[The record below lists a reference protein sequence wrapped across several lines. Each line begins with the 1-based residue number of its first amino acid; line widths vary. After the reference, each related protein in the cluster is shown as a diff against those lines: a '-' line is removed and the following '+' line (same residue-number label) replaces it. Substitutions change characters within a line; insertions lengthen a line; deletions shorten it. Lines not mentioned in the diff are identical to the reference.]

1 MLKKSVPL
9 LLIVALAGWTSGSA
23 TSGRVATYCRQF
35 QQIYED
41 VATRAI
47 EPDSAARAFQYVM
60 LGLRSAFSAGD
71 SCKLL
76 DSTYFVYPLRGHL
89 PKYTIGGKGRGYKD
103 KGFDLFDM
111 DVRGSHPAH
120 DLFIRDKDKD
130 NLDDDSFKPVDVLA
144 FSSGVVLSSETAW
157 YDGSER
163 RGGNY
168 IWIYDPCL
176 DGIFYYAHNSKV
188 LVGAG
193 QWVEAGDKIGEVG
206 RTGFNAIKE
215 RSPTHLHLMF
225 LKLTPE
231 ALPNPQNTYEW
242 LLSSQVKELDQ
253 L

>member
-1 MLKKSVPL
+1 MWKKSVPL
-9 LLIVALAGWTSGSA
+9 LLVAGLTGWTNESGKPD
-23 TSGRVATYCRQF
+23 GVGTYCRQF
-35 QQIYED
+35 QQVYED
-41 VATRAI
+41 VANRTI
-47 EPDSAARAFQYVM
+47 EPDSAARAFQSVM
-60 LGLRSAFSAGD
+60 SGLRGAFGVGD
-71 SCKLL
+71 SCVFS
-76 DSTYFVYPLRGHL
+76 DSTYFVYPLKGHS
-89 PKYTIGGKGRGYKD
+89 PRYTIGARGRGYKD

-130 NLDDDSFKPVDVLA
+130 NLDDESMLPVDVLA

-157 YDGSER
+157 SEGSER

-168 IWIYDPCL
+168 VWIYDPCL

-193 QWVEAGDKIGEVG
+193 QWVEAGDKIAEVG

-225 LKLTPE
+225 LKLSPDG
-231 ALPNPQNTYEW
+231 LPQPQNTYSW
-242 LLSSQVKELDQ
+242 LMDSYVKK
-253 L
+253 